1 MAGNL
6 CGLEAMLRLNHPQLG
21 TVAADRFLPVA
32 EERGLIV
39 PLGNWVLDEVCRQ
52 SVEWLSKQL
61 IPLRISFAV
70 SPLQF
75 LQSDFSARVLS
86 AAAQR
91 GLDPRL
97 LELVVTESTVMRNR
111 PEVASQMRSLAA
123 LGVHFSVADFGS
135 SYSCLSHLHQLPV
148 STLKIDCSFIE
159 RISDPNG
166 TYTIV
171 QAIIALA
178 HSLGFKV
185 VAEGVER
192 SDQMEC
198 LRTLSC
204 DFVQGLLLAPPL
216 PAANVTKYF
225 AAPNPQV
232 TRHSRRV
239 S

>member
-6 CGLEAMLRLNHPQLG
+6 CSLEALLRLNHPQLG
-21 TVAADRFLPVA
+21 TVAADRFLPIA
-32 EERGLIV
+32 EECGLIV

-52 SVEWLSKQL
+52 SIEWQNQQHP
-61 IPLRISFAV
+61 PLRIGLSV

-75 LQSDFSARVLS
+75 LHSDFSARVLNTL
-86 AAAQR
+86 AHH

-97 LELVVTESTVMRNR
+97 LELIVTESTVMRNR

-123 LGVHFSVADFGS
+123 LGVHFSVAGFGS

-148 STLKIDCSFIE
+148 STLKIDCSFVE

-192 SDQMEC
+192 ADQLEC
-198 LRTLSC
+198 LRNLSC
-204 DFVQGLLLAPPL
+204 DFVQGHLLAPAL
-216 PAANVTKYF
+216 PAASIPKYL
-225 AAPNPQV
+225 ASTTPTV
-232 TRHSRRV
+232 VRHSRR
-239 S
+239 